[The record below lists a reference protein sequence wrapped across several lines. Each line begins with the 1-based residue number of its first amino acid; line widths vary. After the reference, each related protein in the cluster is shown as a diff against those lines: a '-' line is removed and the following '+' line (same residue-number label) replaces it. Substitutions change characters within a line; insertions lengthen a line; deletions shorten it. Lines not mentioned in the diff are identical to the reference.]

1 MVKNNE
7 WKSEKLDD
15 CQLQLRSMVDQY
27 ANDCSS
33 GEMQFYNP
41 EAKNYYEP
49 YDWDYCVNR
58 LGEMEDVMILLAGGG
73 PTIWLNTR
81 EGVVEGYWGSD
92 SYKKPIY
99 DYEHIIE
106 YFAEHY
112 NAMESQKAINLSKR
126 GLL

>member
-1 MVKNNE
+1 MV
-7 WKSEKLDD
+7 EKLND
-15 CQLQLRSMVDQY
+15 CERQLRSMVDQY
-27 ANDCSS
+27 ANDCTS

-41 EAKNYYEP
+41 VAKTYYEA

-81 EGVVEGYWGSD
+81 EQVVEGYWGTD

-99 DYEHIIE
+99 DYEYILE

-112 NAMESQKAINLSKR
+112 NAMESQKAINLNKR
-126 GLL
+126 GQL